1 MPRISTAELSDAE
14 LLDGLRSGSEAH
26 FNELYTRHFDRV
38 YRFALLRLH
47 NRADA
52 EEVVQET
59 FTAVFRSIPSFRGES
74 ALLTWIFGIA
84 RNTVNNHLRR
94 ARLESERLEA
104 LEADALSPVPSL
116 AACGP
121 YDQLSMRRYVGAIED
136 RLETLSPWQLD
147 VYRLRHEENL
157 PIREI
162 ARRTQRTGDAIRSAL
177 YRVKRVLVEAVEGQR
192 GGVSP
197 RPVAPA
203 RTWSAA

>member
-1 MPRISTAELSDAE
+1 MPRESLAELSDVE

-26 FNELYTRHFDRV
+26 FNELYARHFDRV
-38 YRFALLRLH
+38 YRFASSRLR
-47 NRADA
+47 NRADV

-59 FTAVFRSIPSFRGES
+59 FTAVFRSIPTFRGDS

-104 LEADALSPVPSL
+104 LEAEELAPLPSL
-116 AACGP
+116 GACGP
-121 YDQLSMRRYVGAIED
+121 HEQLALRRYVGAIEE
-136 RLETLSPWQLD
+136 RLENVSPWQLD
-147 VYRLRHEENL
+147 VFRLRHEENL

-162 ARRTQRTGDAIRSAL
+162 ARRTERTGDAIRSAL
-177 YRVKRVLVEAVEGQR
+177 YRVKRVLVEAVENQR
-192 GGVSP
+192 AAEA
-197 RPVAPA
+197 RPS